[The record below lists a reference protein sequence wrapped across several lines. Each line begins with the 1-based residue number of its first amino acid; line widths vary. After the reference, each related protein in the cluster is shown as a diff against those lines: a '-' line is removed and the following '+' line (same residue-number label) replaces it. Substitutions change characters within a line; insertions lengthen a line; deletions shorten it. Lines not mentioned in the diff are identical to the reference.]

1 MNDPNHLKIT
11 KQIQRPGI
19 LFSIAHQPATT
30 RVFTGASDF
39 KVHDFDVMVDNP
51 EPVEYVGHESYVT
64 GVVLAGKY
72 LVSGGYDGRLI
83 WWNTETGEQVRAIQA
98 HDKWIRAVQV
108 TPDGRWVVSVAD
120 DMVGRVW
127 NVENGTRLR
136 ELKGHAV
143 RTPHHFPSMLYAC
156 TISADGRYAAT
167 GDRVGH
173 NVIWDLHNGEQ
184 LSVIETPVMY
194 TWDPKQRIHS
204 IGGVRSLAFS
214 VDAKLLAVGGIGTI
228 GNIDHLDAFGRI
240 EIFDWQKGERVF
252 ELVVDTRK
260 GLVERM
266 AFDPAGKWL
275 VAAGGAHD
283 GFIAFFDLADGKIIK
298 HEKAPMHVHDFV
310 LNSTADTIY
319 AVGHGQLVVWSVAT
333 DL

>member
-1 MNDPNHLKIT
+1 MNDPNNLKIT
-11 KQIQRPGI
+11 KQVAQPGI
-19 LFSIAHQPATT
+19 LFSVAKQPQTT

-39 KVHDFDVMVDNP
+39 KIYDLDVMAEKP

-64 GVVLAGKY
+64 GVALCGKY

-83 WWNTETGEQVRAIQA
+83 WWDPETRQQVRSIHA
-98 HDKWIRAVQV
+98 HDKWIREVQA
-108 TPDGRWVVSVAD
+108 TPDGRFVVSVAD
-120 DMVGRVW
+120 DMLGRVW
-127 NVENGTRLR
+127 DIENGTHLR
-136 ELKGHAV
+136 DLSGHAL

-156 TISADGRYAAT
+156 AISSDGRYVAT

-173 NVIWDLHNGEQ
+173 NVVWDLHNGEQ
-184 LSVIETPVMY
+184 LGTVETPVMY